1 MGDLV
6 VLLVVIGLPALV
18 VIVPLAV
25 LALGMAAVADL
36 EGQGL
41 VRPALGYGET
51 QPAPGSPM
59 RSAPADGSLTNG
71 PASRIS
77 SVTPSA

>member
-1 MGDLV
+1 MSDLV
-6 VLLVVIGLPALV
+6 VLLVVIGLPAV
-18 VIVPLAV
+18 VAIVPLAV
-25 LALGMAAVADL
+25 LGLGIAAVADL
-36 EGQGL
+36 DGNGL
-41 VRPALGYGET
+41 VRPAHESDGT
-51 QPAPGSPM
+51 QPAPASPI